1 MSRLILK
8 SFISAAA
15 IAGASLSFADGGTLA
30 PVPEKVFA
38 GCINGR
44 VNIWVSKE
52 GSFTNHWF
60 QMRLPHEGED
70 AWRTVKFDYYR
81 NYDAGLSYSAPA
93 EFWGEALFRVAE
105 TNAAGLHA
113 GFLSVGP
120 LTNHVRH
127 AGYWIGTSG
136 NDYSTN
142 IYDGVAA
149 THNEANEYWSG
160 TRNPWFGIA
169 FHSDKVVGKVRYV
182 PRQSALGQSR
192 VAEDIV
198 EMSNDA
204 AFSDPVKVCR
214 ALPLK
219 TPLGG
224 VAEIVFDSPVTGRYF
239 RIYHRALHDDYLSIA
254 ELEFSP
260 SEFNEEISVSVVPD
274 DCTNM
279 WPAIS
284 WSIPRSGQCVSGV
297 VERAVSPEGPFAQVS
312 DWSEDVGN
320 ARHVDKAIP
329 VGVKYYYRV
338 KAHCIG
344 GGIAGY
350 VCSKAVSYVRSRRL
364 ERDPE
369 DLTILRQG
377 VSVYNSPFVL
387 EANYE
392 AASITYP
399 IANAF
404 DGKAETFPEL
414 CCYTNRPLYANVR
427 SFNPVIGVDL
437 GSGSAFHVAAALVYP
452 RANNLQRARYMA
464 LYGANQSDL
473 SDRVRISPVF
483 GGFLATEWQYN
494 LSTDL
499 TGAFRYVFLFSPD
512 DQATYGNVGEVGFY
526 GFTDQDII
534 DSGVLVPPENVAASA
549 KNTAVALSW
558 SKAWN
563 HGSYAIDRRREG
575 EEEWT
580 RIAFG
585 LDAEALAYLDDDPS
599 VRKGVY
605 EYRVLAVAGE
615 NEVSSARAR
624 CAYSPKRGIVIV
636 VQ

>member
-127 AGYWIGTSG
+127 AGGYCIGSNG
-136 NDYSTN
+136 NDFKTN
-142 IYDGVAA
+142 ILDGVIASL
-149 THNEANEYWSG
+149 NESSEKWAG

-182 PRQSALGQSR
+182 PRQSALGQNR
-192 VAEDIV
+192 VAGDV
-198 EMSNDA
+198 FEMSADA
-204 AFSDPVKVCR
+204 EFTNPVQIGTSIPR
-214 ALPLK
+214 LPA
-219 TPLGG
+219 LGG
-224 VAEIVFDSPVTGRYF
+224 VVEMVLDSPVTGRYF
-239 RIYHRALHDDYLSIA
+239 RIYHRALHDEYLSLR

-260 SEFNEEISVSVVPD
+260 SAFPSEISVSAAPD
-274 DCTNM
+274 DYTNM
-279 WPAIS
+279 WAAIS
-284 WSIPRSGQCVSGV
+284 WSIPQSGQCVSGV
-297 VERAVSPEGPFAQVS
+297 VERAVSQEGPFAQVS
-312 DWSEDVGN
+312 VWSEDVGN
-320 ARHVDKAIP
+320 ARYVDKTIP
-329 VGVKYYYRV
+329 IGVKYYYRV

-350 VCSKAVSYVRSRRL
+350 VYSKVVPYVRSRRL

-369 DLTILRQG
+369 NLSVLKEG
-377 VSVYNSPFVL
+377 VNVL
-387 EANYE
+387 
-392 AASITYP
+392 YP
-399 IANAF
+399 YRYMEIYYATSLESAKKAF
-404 DGKAETFPEL
+404 DGDSSTFSE
-414 CCYTNRPLYANVR
+414 Y
-427 SFNPVIGVDL
+427 SFEKGGEKYNNAAIGVDL
-437 GSGSAFHVAAALVYP
+437 GAGYHIAYAYTYP
-452 RANNLQRARYMA
+452 RESENTVIHERTRKMAVHGANNA
-464 LYGANQSDL
+464 DL
-473 SDRVRISPVF
+473 SDRVQISALL
-483 GGFLATEWQYN
+483 GGFDGNVWQYN
-494 LSTDL
+494 ATTNIVDV
-499 TGAFRYVFLFSPD
+499 FRYVFLYSPNGFS
-512 DQATYGNVGEVGFY
+512 TYGDVGEVGFY